1 MTEPTPG
8 PWIRD
13 PANPQNIIGNGP
25 SWRSVALVRS
35 DADARL
41 IAKARHLPE
50 LVEALQ
56 GHENPQLWRIE
67 WLATLLD
74 EIEAGRFG
82 WIVDNYGMSPDED
95 PSATAE
101 MIANIREFVQ
111 LSRAALALV
120 QETAD
125 G

>member
-50 LVEALQ
+50 LIAALQ
-56 GHENPQLWRIE
+56 S
-67 WLATLLD
+67 LD
-74 EIEAGRFG
+74 AYLDFG
-82 WIVDNYGMSPDED
+82 TPAKHGDWGIID
-95 PSATAE
+95 PSGLNEAFAE
-101 MIANIREFVQ
+101 A
-111 LSRAALALV
+111 RAALALV